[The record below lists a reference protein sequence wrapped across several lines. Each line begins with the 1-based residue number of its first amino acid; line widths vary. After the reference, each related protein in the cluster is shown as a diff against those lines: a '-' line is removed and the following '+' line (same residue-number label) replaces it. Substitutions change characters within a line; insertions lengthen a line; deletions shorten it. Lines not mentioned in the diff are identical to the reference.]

1 VGAVSNNA
9 VSRALGRAPSL
20 ACENLKGHAQVT
32 TGHTG
37 SPGIPRAMDGGR
49 CNPLEKCPLLLQS
62 LWQRIRPLRF
72 CERDG
77 VIIRRALEQVVG
89 ITIALDETLADS

>member
-1 VGAVSNNA
+1 M
-9 VSRALGRAPSL
+9 
-20 ACENLKGHAQVT
+20 VT
-32 TGHTG
+32 TVTPI
-37 SPGIPRAMDGGR
+37 SPGIPRAMDSGR
-49 CNPLEKCPLLLQS
+49 CGPLEKCPLLLQS
-62 LWQRIRPLRF
+62 RWQRIKPPRF